1 MYKLAEKFANLSPKQ
16 KAFAE
21 IAGTVLA
28 SIIGSGIV
36 VLVAHLGYW
45 FEFAMA
51 LICYGM
57 FGLIKML
64 YESRVFHYEL
74 QNKLNKKG

>member
-1 MYKLAEKFANLSPKQ
+1 MNFDNLSPKQ
-16 KAFAE
+16 KALVD
-21 IAGTVLA
+21 IAGALVAAL
-28 SIIGSGIV
+28 IGSGIV
-36 VLVAHLGYW
+36 AFIAYMGYW